1 MVVRSAETR
10 RARRGGVGLLLGSL
24 AYAGL
29 LASCGGHEGEDGHAH
44 EPIAP
49 APPPSTLP
57 AAPSPSP
64 LPFPL
69 ELDARFELDLGGRP
83 EGVATADLDG
93 DGRDEVLV
101 THRSGRLP
109 AALVVLDGALRE
121 RLRVEVG
128 DWPLQ
133 PRLVSTPAGLRIAVA
148 SRSARTVQWLDPVS
162 GEASA
167 PEATNGVPHL
177 LSAGPLHEP
186 GQGTTVVIT
195 REGGLRA
202 FGPRGARGW
211 ELGLDAATLLA
222 VEPGMLV
229 VGSMAQ
235 GQRPDRLER
244 ITFDAEGAPVVGAPE
259 PVPGIPRAWLVTPRA
274 EWVCAGEDALLRSEA
289 GQWLA
294 AAPLGRV
301 PMRLVGLGG
310 ESLACLTRDLAVHLQ
325 DAEGRRRTWYAGQ
338 DAWDLAAGDL
348 DGDGAL
354 DLVLANRGA
363 ERLGLLRGGAGGWR
377 GGRRLP
383 VEGGPIALAA
393 LPDGRIASV
402 NALTDEVQLLD
413 PAGARA
419 AVTWPELGR
428 GVNRV
433 ALSRSGDDLFLRAG
447 SAVRIV
453 RDLDPARAEVLEVGA
468 AGGAL
473 LPTPTGVL
481 AFDEAVARVWR
492 LGPAGLEAEA
502 PLPAPARA
510 AAWHA
515 GRAIAILPGPTLVDL
530 GDGGDLQPAPPW
542 TSQDPRLLGTSIPL
556 DACALRTADGP
567 LLAILLRDD
576 RAPEPPGR
584 VALFARRE
592 AGWEC
597 VGVAETGLRP
607 FAIAA
612 VPLEPSTDEVL
623 AVSCQN
629 SHHLNLWTGGA
640 RLERTLDLGA
650 GRGPLD
656 LAVVPRSGGGA
667 WLAVAANFSSEVVLF
682 GPR

>member
-1 MVVRSAETR
+1 MVVRGAETR
-10 RARRGGVGLLLGSL
+10 RARRGGAGLLIGPL
-24 AYAGL
+24 ACAGL
-29 LASCGGHEGEDGHAH
+29 LASCGGHADEGGHAH
-44 EPIAP
+44 EHLAPIPP
-49 APPPSTLP
+49 ARP

-69 ELDARFELDLGGRP
+69 GLDARFELDLGGRP
-83 EGVATADLDG
+83 EGVVTADLDR

-133 PRLVSTPAGLRIAVA
+133 PRLVPTPAGLRVAVA
-148 SRSARTVQWLDPVS
+148 SRSARTVQWFDPVTGES
-162 GEASA
+162 GA
-167 PEATNGVPHL
+167 PEATSGVPHL

-186 GQGTTVVIT
+186 GHGTTVVLT

-202 FGPRGARGW
+202 FGPRGSRSW

-235 GQRPDRLER
+235 GQRPDRIER
-244 ITFDAEGAPVVGAPE
+244 ITFDVEGHPVVAAPE
-259 PVPGIPRAWLVTPRA
+259 PVPGIPRAWLVTPRS

-289 GQWLA
+289 GKWLA
-294 AAPLGRV
+294 TAPLGRV
-301 PMRLVGLGG
+301 PMRLIGLGG

-325 DAEGRRRTWYAGQ
+325 DAEGRRRSWYAGQ

-348 DGDGAL
+348 DGDGAV
-354 DLVLANRGA
+354 DLVVANRGA

-383 VEGGPIALAA
+383 VAGGPIALAA
-393 LPDGRIASV
+393 LRDGRIASV

-413 PAGARA
+413 PTGTRA
-419 AVTWPELGR
+419 TVTWPDLGR
-428 GVNRV
+428 GVDRV
-433 ALSRSGDDLFLRAG
+433 ALSLDGEDLFLRAG

-453 RDLDPARAEVLEVGA
+453 RDLDPARAETLEVGA

-473 LPTPTGVL
+473 LPTPAGVL
-481 AFDEAVARVWR
+481 AFDEAVAAVWR
-492 LGPAGLEAEA
+492 LGPAGVEAEA
-502 PLPAPARA
+502 ALPAPARA
-510 AAWHA
+510 AAWHE
-515 GRAIAILPGPTLVDL
+515 GRAVAILPGPTLVDL
-530 GDGGDLQPAPPW
+530 GDGGDLQPAAPW
-542 TSQDPRLLGTSIPL
+542 RPEDPRLAGTSIPL
-556 DACALRTADGP
+556 DACTLRTANGT
-567 LLAILLRDD
+567 LLAVLLRDD

-584 VALFARRE
+584 VALFARQGAE
-592 AGWEC
+592 WEC
-597 VGVAETGLRP
+597 VGTAETGLRP
-607 FAIAA
+607 FALAA
-612 VPLEPSTDEVL
+612 APLEDGDDEVL

-629 SHHLNLWTGGA
+629 SHHLNLWTGGV
-640 RLERTLDLGA
+640 RLERALDLGA

>member
-1 MVVRSAETR
+1 M
-10 RARRGGVGLLLGSL
+10 RRGGPGVRLLGPVVCL
-24 AYAGL
+24 GL
-29 LASCGGHEGEDGHAH
+29 LAGCGGHSGEGEHGDGHDHLA
-44 EPIAP
+44 PVPPAP
-49 APPPSTLP
+49 AS
-57 AAPSPSP
+57 AAPAVPTP
-64 LPFPL
+64 ARLPFPL

-83 EGVATADLDG
+83 EGVVTADLDG

-109 AALVVLDGALRE
+109 AALVVLGGDLRE
-121 RLRVEVG
+121 RLRIEVG

-133 PRLVSTPAGLRIAVA
+133 PRLVATPAGLRVAVA
-148 SRSARTVQWLDPVS
+148 SRSARTVQWFDPLT

-167 PEATNGVPHL
+167 PATTDGVPHL
-177 LSAGPLHEP
+177 VSAGPLHEP
-186 GQGTTVVIT
+186 AHGTTVVLT
-195 REGGLRA
+195 RDGGLRA
-202 FGPRGARGW
+202 FGPRGERSW

-235 GQRPDRLER
+235 GQRPDRIER
-244 ITFDAEGAPVVGAPE
+244 ITFDAEGAPVVAAPE
-259 PVPGIPRAWLVTPRA
+259 PVPGIPRAWLVTPRS
-274 EWVCAGEDALLRSEA
+274 EWVCAGEDALLRREDGA
-289 GQWLA
+289 WEA

-301 PMRLVGLGG
+301 PMRLIGLGG

-325 DAEGRRRTWYAGQ
+325 DAEGGRRSWYAGQ

-348 DGDGAL
+348 DGDGSQ
-354 DLVLANRGA
+354 DLVVANRGA

-402 NALTDEVQLLD
+402 NALTDAVQLLD
-413 PAGARA
+413 PSGARA
-419 AVTWPELGR
+419 PETWPGLGR
-428 GVNRV
+428 GVDRV
-433 ALSRSGDDLFLRAG
+433 VLSADGDALLLRAG
-447 SAVRIV
+447 STVRIV
-453 RDLDPARAEVLEVGA
+453 RGLDPARAETLEVGA
-468 AGGAL
+468 AGGPL
-473 LPTPTGVL
+473 LPTPRGVL

-492 LGPAGLEAEA
+492 LGPEGLAAEA
-502 PLPAPARA
+502 PLPAPAPA

-515 GRAIAILPGPTLVDL
+515 GRAVAVLPGPTLVDL
-530 GDGGDLQPAPPW
+530 GDGGDLQPGTPW
-542 TSQDPRLLGTSIPL
+542 VAEDPRLAGTSIPL
-556 DACALRTADGP
+556 DACTLRTAEGA
-567 LLAILLRDD
+567 LLAVLLRDD

-584 VALFARRE
+584 VALFARRDGSW
-592 AGWEC
+592 AC

-612 VPLEPSTDEVL
+612 APLEEGGAEVL

-629 SHHLNLWTGGA
+629 SHHLNLWRGGA
-640 RLERTLDLGA
+640 GLERVLDLGA

-656 LAVVPRSGGGA
+656 LAVVPRAGGGA

-682 GPR
+682 GSR